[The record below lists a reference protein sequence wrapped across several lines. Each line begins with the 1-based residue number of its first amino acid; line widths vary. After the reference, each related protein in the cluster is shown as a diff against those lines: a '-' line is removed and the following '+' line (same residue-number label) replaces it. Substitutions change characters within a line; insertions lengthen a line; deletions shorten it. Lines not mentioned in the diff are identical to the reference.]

1 MNAPIPSRADPVP
14 PNPSIDPRVEAALAL
29 RHEAMQLSAR
39 LDYFMR
45 HELAEMR
52 AKAAYFD
59 LLCHLSDRRAA
70 DRMAW
75 QRTRR

>member
-14 PNPSIDPRVEAALAL
+14 PEPPINTRIDEALAL
-29 RHEAMQLSAR
+29 RHQAMQLSAR
-39 LDYFMR
+39 LDCFRR

-59 LLCHLSDRRAA
+59 LLCHLSDCRIA
-70 DRMAW
+70 DRMA
-75 QRTRR
+75 QGRTRR